1 MKNKQNQQPEVKEPK
16 GGKTQGT
23 HTDAE
28 THRFTHKEIPQKHKT
43 IIIHSQ
49 KTCNIETGQQPL
61 HSIMRQR
68 TSTNTIELVLHWAS
82 TVGKC
87 LIVYQWLWEVSKN
100 TFFFLWKAVCSAS
113 SWADISIWLFGP

>member
-28 THRFTHKEIPQKHKT
+28 THRFTHKEIPQKPKT
-43 IIIHSQ
+43 KIIYSQ
-49 KTCNIETGQQPL
+49 KTCNIETGQKPQR
-61 HSIMRQR
+61 SIMRQR
-68 TSTNTIELVLHWAS
+68 TSTNTIELVLYWAS

-87 LIVYQWLWEVSKN
+87 LIVFQWQW
-100 TFFFLWKAVCSAS
+100 
-113 SWADISIWLFGP
+113 